1 MSNAPKRAAPTSPP
15 VPNNS
20 GLIGEWDRDI
30 GVDTVH
36 EALYLIRG
44 DEQDALETSY
54 SKEIVMAA
62 PRQGTEREAATRLLD
77 AYVRARVH
85 YDFPVQP
92 YLPGLLSSS
101 ELEEIVKAVADEL
114 KRNSRV
120 AEEEQRQHE
129 APIIKMAKE
138 LGLGPRPAGHNDSA
152 WMASC
157 PQSRNHW
164 IMISPSHNEFG
175 CGYCR
180 RKGGPEELRAFYNRV
195 RREGVSHDSA

>member
-1 MSNAPKRAAPTSPP
+1 
-15 VPNNS
+15 
-20 GLIGEWDRDI
+20 LIGEWDRDI
-30 GVDTVH
+30 GVDTLH

-129 APIIKMAKE
+129 APIITMARK
-138 LGLGPRPAGHNDSA
+138 LKLDPRPAGHSISVWIA
-152 WMASC
+152 GC
-157 PQSRNHW
+157 PRGNHW
-164 IMISPSHNEFG
+164 MMISTAHNEFG
-175 CGYCR
+175 CSYCR
-180 RKGGPEELRAFYNRV
+180 SKGGPAELQAFYDHVKSR
-195 RREGVSHDSA
+195 